1 MLAAARMREGLVVAS
16 VGLNLAIAER
26 NKVYFKIITSCIFND
41 IYISFNISV
50 YTEMKLRNF
59 KIECTYIFS
68 KKKKIPTP
76 TPFSEKF

>member
-1 MLAAARMREGLVVAS
+1 MLAAARMREGFVVAS

-50 YTEMKLRNF
+50 YTE
-59 KIECTYIFS
+59 
-68 KKKKIPTP
+68 KKIKELQDTMYVYFLKKEKNSH
-76 TPFSEKF
+76 PFSEEF

>member
-50 YTEMKLRNF
+50 YTEIKLRNF

-76 TPFSEKF
+76 TPFSEEF